1 MFPHLES
8 PCSLVPMFPSTY
20 VPPPWIPLFPSTY
33 VPQYLCSQAPMF
45 PSTYVPPPWI
55 PLFPSTYVPQHLC
68 SPTLNPPVPQ
78 DLCSPAPMFSRTD
91 VPQAWLPITACQNK
105 YRINHW
111 LMSGFSIGSLF
122 HLSVSR
128 RERSSLS
135 ETRRWNRLPME
146 KPGIN
151 NGLFCFSHRLTLKFI
166 TKIED
171 ISWNSP
177 ANLGPPI
184 FSDIDLSWSEFLQI
198 YLTAGQRR
206 SSPSLPTQVLIKVL
220 DLTWSDLLQISK
232 QKFHSLLC
240 KGENK
245 QSEWISLPVMKHGRL
260 NRKWPCSAA
269 NHS

>member
-1 MFPHLES
+1 
-8 PCSLVPMFPSTY
+8 
-20 VPPPWIPLFPSTY
+20 
-33 VPQYLCSQAPMF
+33 
-45 PSTYVPPPWI
+45 
-55 PLFPSTYVPQHLC
+55 
-68 SPTLNPPVPQ
+68 
-78 DLCSPAPMFSRTD
+78 
-91 VPQAWLPITACQNK
+91 
-105 YRINHW
+105 
-111 LMSGFSIGSLF
+111 MSDFSIDSLF

-128 RERSSLS
+128 RECSSPS
-135 ETRRWNRLPME
+135 MTQRWNRLPME
-146 KPGIN
+146 KPDIN